1 MIYNYSLGFPT
12 YPHIF
17 PTISHLYNMNW
28 ETLYSSQR
36 TGVAENK
43 NRTYDPVRNSFQR
56 DYDRIIFS
64 SAFRRLQ
71 NKTQVF
77 PLPGSVFVHNRL
89 THSLEVTSVG
99 RSLGKAVGELIAA
112 KYTDKGTDF
121 TEFYRHELASVIA
134 SACLSHDIGNP
145 PFGHS
150 GEDAIRTFFVQ
161 MEGDVK
167 TIITDS
173 LSANQLRDLELFEGN
188 SNAFRVLTH
197 HYNENDAGGYR
208 LTYATLASIIKYPCA
223 SIAGF
228 DKTTGLISTK
238 KSGFFDSEQATYLQ
252 IAGALNI
259 PAIGGKKDVY
269 ARHPYVYLTEAA
281 DDICYRVIDLEDA
294 HRLHILST
302 EKFESLFLP
311 FFDEAGEVYNT
322 RGYIKNKVDNIND
335 ANQKVQYIRAR
346 WIGLITEKLATVFMD
361 NEAALL
367 DGTLQKDL
375 LNCLPDKDNA
385 LIEEINKFSVK
396 QVYNYRSVVEIEIA
410 GYNII
415 GGLLKEFVH
424 AVLHPK
430 QTRSAKLIQL
440 VSTQFPLQLKPHTVY
455 NDIQSIVDFIAGM
468 TDLYA
473 IDLYRKITGIT
484 IPEIK

>member
-1 MIYNYSLGFPT
+1 
-12 YPHIF
+12 
-17 PTISHLYNMNW
+17 MNW

-36 TGVAENK
+36 TGVAEHKNK
-43 NRTYDPVRNSFQR
+43 TYDPVRNSFQR

-99 RSLGKAVGELIAA
+99 RSLGKAVGERIAT
-112 KYTDKGTDF
+112 KYKDKGEEF

-134 SACLSHDIGNP
+134 SACLAHDIGNP

-150 GEDAIRTFFVQ
+150 GEDAIRTFFEQ
-161 MEGDVK
+161 MDGDVK
-167 TIITDS
+167 AKITGA
-173 LSANQLRDLELFEGN
+173 LSPNQLKDFERFEGN
-188 SNAFRVLTH
+188 SNALRVLTH
-197 HYNENDAGGYR
+197 SYNETEPGGYR
-208 LTYATLASIIKYPCA
+208 LTYSTLAAIVKYPCA
-223 SIAGF
+223 SMAGF
-228 DKTTGLISTK
+228 DKTTGLIATK
-238 KSGFFDSEQATYLQ
+238 KSGFFDSETNTFLQ
-252 IAGALNI
+252 IANTLGL
-259 PAIGGKKDVY
+259 PAVPGREHVF

-281 DDICYRVIDLEDA
+281 DDVCYRVIDLEDA
-294 HRLHILST
+294 HRLHIIST

-311 FFDEAGEVYNT
+311 FFDDGSEGYNT
-322 RGYIKNKVDNIND
+322 RAYIKDKVARIND
-335 ANQKVQYIRAR
+335 ANQKIQYIRAR
-346 WIGLITEKLATVFMD
+346 WIGLMTDKLATVFMD

-375 LNCLPDKDNA
+375 LKCLPESDYA
-385 LIEEINKFSVK
+385 LIEAINRYSVK
-396 QVYNYRSVVEIEIA
+396 HVYNYRSVVEIEIA

-415 GGLLKEFVH
+415 GGLLKEFIH

-430 QTRSAKLIQL
+430 QSRSAKLVQL
-440 VSTQFPLQLKPHTVY
+440 VSTQFPLRLEPGTVY
-455 NDIQSIVDFIAGM
+455 NDVQSIVDFIAGM

>member
-1 MIYNYSLGFPT
+1 M
-12 YPHIF
+12 
-17 PTISHLYNMNW
+17 
-28 ETLYSSQR
+28 
-36 TGVAENK
+36 
-43 NRTYDPVRNSFQR
+43 
-56 DYDRIIFS
+56 
-64 SAFRRLQ
+64 
-71 NKTQVF
+71 
-77 PLPGSVFVHNRL
+77 
-89 THSLEVTSVG
+89 
-99 RSLGKAVGELIAA
+99 
-112 KYTDKGTDF
+112 
-121 TEFYRHELASVIA
+121 
-134 SACLSHDIGNP
+134 
-145 PFGHS
+145 
-150 GEDAIRTFFVQ
+150 
-161 MEGDVK
+161 
-167 TIITDS
+167 
-173 LSANQLRDLELFEGN
+173 
-188 SNAFRVLTH
+188 
-197 HYNENDAGGYR
+197 
-208 LTYATLASIIKYPCA
+208 
-223 SIAGF
+223 
-228 DKTTGLISTK
+228 
-238 KSGFFDSEQATYLQ
+238 
-252 IAGALNI
+252 
-259 PAIGGKKDVY
+259 
-269 ARHPYVYLTEAA
+269 
-281 DDICYRVIDLEDA
+281 IDLEDA